1 MSSDENKAAAADKP
15 TEDDGAKKPVTDTDD
30 DEDRVRKKFKTVA
43 SITSHQIIC
52 SILQILQI
60 NLFNIVLDLHIIPVV
75 IMVCNL
81 QFNASL

>member
-43 SITSHQIIC
+43 SITSHQIIVLSKYSKLTFLILS
-52 SILQILQI
+52 SIYILF
-60 NLFNIVLDLHIIPVV
+60 L
-75 IMVCNL
+75 
-81 QFNASL
+81 S